1 MRIFLASI
9 VIILGANLLI
19 DLMDSNLVDVMQER
33 RETIEKQMERMWRSA
48 KCPLFWHSTPFPCIL
63 EKWRGDDPTTTLVL
77 SLLFHA

>member
-33 RETIEKQMERMWRSA
+33 RQTIEKQMERM
-48 KCPLFWHSTPFPCIL
+48 
-63 EKWRGDDPTTTLVL
+63 
-77 SLLFHA
+77 

>member
-33 RETIEKQMERMWRSA
+33 RQTIEKQMDQ
-48 KCPLFWHSTPFPCIL
+48 L
-63 EKWRGDDPTTTLVL
+63 
-77 SLLFHA
+77 